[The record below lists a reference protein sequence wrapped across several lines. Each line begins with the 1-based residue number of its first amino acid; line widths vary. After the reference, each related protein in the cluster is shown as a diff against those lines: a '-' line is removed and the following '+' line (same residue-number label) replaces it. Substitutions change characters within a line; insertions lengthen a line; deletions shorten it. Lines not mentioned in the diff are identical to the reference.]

1 MAKYVSEKE
10 AYENLANA
18 IIISAAIDYKK
29 ALIRQKK
36 HPDNKGIA
44 ADVRRLESFFYSDWY
59 EVLTDLDP
67 GYLIRKMQ
75 DTIDEK
81 YGEK

>member
-18 IIISAAIDYKK
+18 IIISAANDYKK

-36 HPDNKGIA
+36 HPDNKSVA